1 MIRKFNKIAI
11 ANRGEIA
18 LRIIRAARDMQIQ
31 TLAFFSDEE
40 KNAPH
45 VLQADEAY
53 SLGSGDL
60 NDTYLNIEKIIK
72 IAVDNGAD
80 AVHPGYGFLSENPNF
95 ADACRHVGLIFI
107 GPSVEVLK
115 QMGNKVTAKAIAKM
129 AGVNVL
135 ESFLINPAEVDRI
148 TYKLNYPLLI
158 KASNGGGGKGM
169 QVVYNASQ
177 LAEKALQAARS
188 ALNYFGNDEI
198 YIENYIE
205 NARHIEVQV
214 VGDAFGSVVHLY
226 ERDCTIQRNH
236 QKIIEEAPA
245 LSIPNKVRLE
255 LHKAALAICK
265 EVKYENAGTVE
276 FLVDA
281 NNNFFFLEMNPR
293 IQVEHPVTEAVTGVD
308 IVKEQISI
316 AAGNQ
321 LSFSQND
328 VQVKGFAV
336 EARLYLEDPQ
346 NSFLPSGQP
355 IMYYSLPKGKDIRI
369 ESAVDI
375 QNTANQYDPLVCKL
389 IVWAENR
396 QLAQEKML
404 KALNETII
412 VGPVTNQQ
420 YLKTI
425 FLSENYINNQINT
438 QFCHANAQQLNKL
451 VFQKQN
457 ETPIETLMAAAL
469 FLWFR
474 FGKEIGSVWEKF
486 GFWRQFPSAEIN
498 IGDKNLNVYFS
509 FVGNELYFQF
519 NGFLY
524 SVVIHAEQINQGFL
538 HVEYDGQ
545 KSRIS
550 FFILNSAVLYL
561 FSESYAYVLRNKSVL
576 DSYPAEFN
584 IESSD
589 ESSNDKSIVF
599 SNLFGRVVD
608 IYVKKDQTIC
618 KGDVLM
624 IIESMKSENRV
635 LSPLDAKIK
644 KINVV
649 VGEQV
654 TDKMPL
660 LYLENF

>member
-95 ADACRHVGLIFI
+95 ADACQRAGLIFI

-115 QMGNKVTAKAIAKM
+115 QMGNKVTAKAFAKK
-129 AGVNVL
+129 AGVYVL

-148 TYKLNYPLLI
+148 THKLDYPLLI

-177 LAEKALQAARS
+177 LAEKAAQAARS
-188 ALNYFGNDEI
+188 ALNYFGSNEI

-214 VGDAFGSVVHLY
+214 LGDAFGNVVHLF

-245 LSIPNKVRLE
+245 LSIPNKVRHE
-255 LHKAALAICK
+255 LHNAALAICK

-281 NNNFFFLEMNPR
+281 NNNYFFLEMNPR
-293 IQVEHPVTEAVTGVD
+293 IQVEHPVTEAITGVD
-308 IVKEQISI
+308 IVKEQICI
-316 AAGNQ
+316 AQGKP
-321 LSFSQND
+321 LSFTQNL

-336 EARLYLEDPQ
+336 EARLYSEDPQ
-346 NSFLPSGQP
+346 NGFLPSGQP
-355 IMYYSLPKGKDIRI
+355 IMYYSFPKEKTIRV
-369 ESAVDI
+369 ESAVDM
-375 QNTANQYDPLVCKL
+375 QNTASQYDPLICKL

-396 QLAQEKML
+396 EFARKKML

-412 VGPVTNQQ
+412 AGPVTNQQ

-438 QFCHANAQQLNKL
+438 QFCHTNAQQLNEL
-451 VFQKQN
+451 VLQKQN
-457 ETPIETLMAAAL
+457 ETPIETLLAAAL

-474 FGKEIGSVWEKF
+474 SGKEKGSIWEKT
-486 GFWRQFPSAEIN
+486 GFWRQFPSAEIAF
-498 IGDKNLNVYFS
+498 GDKNLNVYFRL
-509 FVGNELYFQF
+509 VGNELHFQM
-519 NGFLY
+519 NKILY
-524 SVVIHAEQINQGFL
+524 SVVIHAEQINEGFL
-538 HVEYDGQ
+538 NVEYNGQ
-545 KSRIS
+545 KSSVS

-561 FSESYAYVLRNKSVL
+561 FSETYVYVLKNKSVL
-576 DSYPAEFN
+576 EAYPAEFD

-589 ESSNDKSIVF
+589 ENSNDESTVF
-599 SNLFGRVVD
+599 SNLFGRVVH
-608 IYVKKDQTIC
+608 IAVKKDQTIY

-624 IIESMKSENRV
+624 IIESMKSENKV
-635 LSPLDAKIK
+635 LAPFSGRIK
-644 KINVV
+644 KINVET
-649 VGEQV
+649 GNQV

-660 LYLENF
+660 LYIENL